1 MPLSNVHVGVQIR
14 SSPEHLT
21 RGDAIEARWE
31 LEINTLVD
39 PSGQFDFRGRAV
51 QGRLGERFAYLT
63 WGNVDDAGAFHMFRR
78 AKLMLN
84 RVDPVVVREAAA
96 LGPLTV
102 RVRLTDDC
110 GAPLCARVD
119 PPAITWSAG

>member
-1 MPLSNVHVGVQIR
+1 
-14 SSPEHLT
+14 
-21 RGDAIEARWE
+21 
-31 LEINTLVD
+31 
-39 PSGQFDFRGRAV
+39 
-51 QGRLGERFAYLT
+51 
-63 WGNVDDAGAFHMFRR
+63 
-78 AKLMLN
+78 MLN

-96 LGPLTV
+96 LGTLTV